1 MSIVTNNFIYG
12 ISVQKSY
19 TFMYGITYILF
30 IILIEIKNSIDLHTI
45 PYLIRFLY
53 ILYINKKLY
62 EINPFAS
69 LWLII

>member
-1 MSIVTNNFIYG
+1 MSIVTNNLIYG

>member
-1 MSIVTNNFIYG
+1 
-12 ISVQKSY
+12 
-19 TFMYGITYILF
+19 MYGITYILF

-45 PYLIRFLY
+45 PYLILFLY
-53 ILYINKKLY
+53 VLYINKKLY